1 MIVIIKPSKKSNYR
15 NMVDI
20 LDEMAIVDV
29 PTYAIVNDFTP
40 DEQKLLEG
48 K

>member
-1 MIVIIKPSKKSNYR
+1 
-15 NMVDI
+15 
-20 LDEMAIVDV
+20 MAIVDL

-40 DEQKLLEG
+40 DEKKLLEG